1 MGLFDF
7 LKKQK
12 LSSADINI
20 DITNHIATINGSSIP
35 VPCQLDE
42 LTKIFGKARRF
53 EGGAGNLNYVWD
65 ELGIYCYV
73 TAGLKVYCIA
83 IKKHKSAQPMPFEAS
98 GTYKGVL
105 TICGENWEEVMS
117 KGNDLEIARERS
129 IDGLSL
135 FAEYTDF
142 EYGDRN
148 GCSNAY
154 AGIEIKLI

>member
-12 LSSADINI
+12 LNSADINI
-20 DITNHIATINGSSIP
+20 DITNHIATINGNSIP

-83 IKKHKSAQPMPFEAS
+83 IKKFQSAQPMPFEAS

-105 TICGENWEEVMS
+105 TIGGENWEEVMS
-117 KGNDLEIARERS
+117 KGNDIEIAKEHS
-129 IDGLSL
+129 VDGLSL
-135 FAEYTDF
+135 FAEYVDF

-148 GCSNAY
+148 GSSNAY
-154 AGIEIKLI
+154 TGIEIKLV